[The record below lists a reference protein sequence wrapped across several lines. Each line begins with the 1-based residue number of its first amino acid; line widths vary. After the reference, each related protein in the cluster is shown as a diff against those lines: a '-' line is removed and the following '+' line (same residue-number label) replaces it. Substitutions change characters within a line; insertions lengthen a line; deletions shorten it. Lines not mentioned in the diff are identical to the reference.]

1 MPVVRIKRVKRF
13 EAAHQLLALPASHKC
28 RRMHGHSYE
37 VTMEFVGEPDAAC
50 GFVMDFA
57 AIDAVWDEMCQPL
70 LDHRYLNDV
79 EGLEV
84 PSVENI
90 CVWIFER
97 VGLVLTELV
106 AVEVWETHRG
116 AARYEP

>member
-1 MPVVRIKRVKRF
+1 VKRF
-13 EAAHQLLALPASHKC
+13 EAAHRLLALPEGHKC
-28 RRMHGHSYE
+28 KRMHGHSYE
-37 VTMEFVGEPDAAC
+37 VTMEFEGTPDAAC
-50 GFVMDFA
+50 GFVIDFA
-57 AIDAVWDEMCQPL
+57 AIDAVWDEMCGGL

-90 CVWIFER
+90 CVWIYER

-116 AARYEP
+116 AARYEPKEEA